1 VARKSG
7 NLVIDELQKELK
19 ESKQAAQKKA

>member
-7 NLVIDELQKELK
+7 NVVIDELQKELK